1 MLPCA
6 RSMCSLPTPQ
16 ARLCPSEAGWH
27 SNTLA
32 LSTRPGYHTTLCLI
46 TTLHMESAFQGSF
59 STTRPLQTATTQM
72 TCPLHKAWGHW
83 FLATP
88 CLSLPSVYM
97 FFFSLKEGL
106 KGQRLHWHEYL
117 SLGTKLPPRR
127 RSLKQQ
133 ARAGDEVHRPCLP
146 TINIAL
152 GSTPSTTEQH
162 GATARGSQHCVTSG
176 CETCLPVWRGQH
188 FLQ

>member
-1 MLPCA
+1 MPIG
-6 RSMCSLPTPQ
+6 S
-16 ARLCPSEAGWH
+16 G
-27 SNTLA
+27 LA
-32 LSTRPGYHTTLCLI
+32 LEHTCSFHKAWVSHHPLLNHNSSHGVCFSGQL
-46 TTLHMESAFQGSF
+46 LHHQQQQ
-59 STTRPLQTATTQM
+59 QTATTQM

-106 KGQRLHWHEYL
+106 KGQRLHRHEYL
-117 SLGTKLPPRR
+117 SLGTELSPRR
-127 RSLKQQ
+127 RSLKRQ

-176 CETCLPVWRGQH
+176 CETCLPVWSGQH